1 MEQCQLVFSAE
12 AINVWGAWIVVRQLR
27 DLLSIHVLLRSALDE
42 KERDRIGFVVHLL
55 LIGPGLNYT
64 CPVSEIFIRTLFHV
78 SRRSHK

>member
-42 KERDRIGFVVHLL
+42 KERLRGSDWFCGTSPPNWSRIELHLS
-55 LIGPGLNYT
+55 
-64 CPVSEIFIRTLFHV
+64 CH
-78 SRRSHK
+78 